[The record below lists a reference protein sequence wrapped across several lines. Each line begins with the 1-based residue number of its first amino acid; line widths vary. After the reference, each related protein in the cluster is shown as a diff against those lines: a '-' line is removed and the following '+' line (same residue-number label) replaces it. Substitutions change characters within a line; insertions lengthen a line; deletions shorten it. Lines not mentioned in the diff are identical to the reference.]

1 MRCSTIGFVSLA
13 IITAAAP
20 AGDTTAVDFE
30 DCAGIT
36 CEGCSGPSGPGGATS
51 IDPAGGNPDRNL
63 HTVFSDFFINF

>member
-20 AGDTTAVDFE
+20 AGDTTVVDFE

-36 CEGCSGPSGPGGATS
+36 CEG
-51 IDPAGGNPDRNL
+51 
-63 HTVFSDFFINF
+63 